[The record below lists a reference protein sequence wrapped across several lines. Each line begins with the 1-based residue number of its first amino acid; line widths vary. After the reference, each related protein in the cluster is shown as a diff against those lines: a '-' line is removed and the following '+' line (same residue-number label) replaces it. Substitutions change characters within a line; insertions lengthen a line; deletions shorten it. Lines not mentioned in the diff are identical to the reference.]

1 MLEVAII
8 EGLCIAL
15 FVFCLIHYYA
25 KRKVS
30 WFVRGSV
37 FIGWCLGL
45 MILAVLPIDLYQV
58 LSAKK

>member
-45 MILAVLPIDLYQV
+45 D
-58 LSAKK
+58 S